1 MKRFQVGRT
10 GSVIVAKLQSAL
22 QAHSERVI
30 FCHLA
35 YEAGW
40 RYRYSMDF
48 SLLQDGVA

>member
-1 MKRFQVGRT
+1 MKAERSSFPR
-10 GSVIVAKLQSAL
+10 
-22 QAHSERVI
+22 SERVI